1 MKTTML
7 KVLWI
12 SGLMLLTGTMNAQE
26 KYNLGYRYKTGDT
39 FRYQNSSDYDMV
51 QEMNGQEIKMTG
63 SSNSILKLIIESV
76 SAEGNITFV
85 NSYEE
90 MKSSVKSG
98 IMDTTFEQKDII
110 GKRGKVIIDK
120 FGKEISSEM
129 IDTVKKEGGM
139 DGSGVTSL
147 KSVDLPKLPGYPVA
161 VGEKW
166 TDIRT
171 DTTKVGEGT
180 MIITYN
186 SEYTLL
192 QKEMKDGHECFTIAV
207 VSRSETT
214 GKMMQ
219 MGMEM
224 FIEGTGESKG
234 SVWFDPVSGI
244 LVAKESVINQ
254 DLTYAMTG
262 QMNMSIPSTQ
272 VIRTSFKL
280 IK

>member
-12 SGLMLLTGTMNAQE
+12 SGLIFLTGTMNAQE
-26 KYNLGYRYKTGDT
+26 KYNLEYNYKTGET
-39 FRYQNSSDYDMV
+39 FRYQSSTDYDVV
-51 QEMNGQEIKMTG
+51 QEMNEQEIKMSG

-76 SAEGNITFV
+76 SPEGNITFI

-90 MKSSVKSG
+90 MKSSLKSG

-139 DGSGVTSL
+139 GGTSVSFL
-147 KSVDLPKLPGYPVA
+147 NSVNLPKLPGYPVA
-161 VGEKW
+161 IGDKW
-166 TDIRT
+166 TNIKT
-171 DTTKVGEGT
+171 DTTKLSEGA

-186 SEYTLL
+186 IEYTLL
-192 QKEMKDGHECFTIAV
+192 QKEIKDGHECLNIAV
-207 VSRSETT
+207 VSKSEAT
-214 GKMMQ
+214 GKTMQ

-234 SVWFDPVSGI
+234 SEWFDPVLGI
-244 LVAKESVINQ
+244 LVAKESVMNQ
-254 DLTYAMTG
+254 DLTTAITG

-272 VIRTSFKL
+272 VIKTSFKL

>member
-12 SGLMLLTGTMNAQE
+12 SGLILLTGTMNAQE
-26 KYNLGYRYKTGDT
+26 KYNLEYRYKTGDT

-129 IDTVKKEGGM
+129 IDTVKKAGGM

-224 FIEGTGESKG
+224 FIEGTAESNG
-234 SVWFDPVSGI
+234 TAWFDPVLGI
-244 LVAKESVINQ
+244 LVAKESVMNQ

-272 VIRTSFKL
+272 VIKTSFKL

>member
-12 SGLMLLTGTMNAQE
+12 SGLIILTGTMNAQE
-26 KYNLGYRYKTGDT
+26 KYNLEYKYKSGDI
-39 FRYQNSSDYDMV
+39 FRYQSLSDYDMV

-76 SAEGNITFV
+76 SPECNITFI

-120 FGKEISSEM
+120 FGKEIFSEM
-129 IDTVKKEGGM
+129 VDTVKREGGM
-139 DGSGVTSL
+139 GGTGISSL
-147 KSVDLPKLPGYPVA
+147 NSVNLPKLPGCPVA
-161 VGEKW
+161 VGDKW

-171 DTTKVGEGT
+171 DTTKIGEGT

-192 QKEMKDGHECFTIAV
+192 QKEIKDGHECFNIAV
-207 VSRSETT
+207 VSQSEST

-234 SVWFDPVSGI
+234 SAWFDPVLGI
-244 LVAKESVINQ
+244 LVAKESVMNQ
-254 DLTYAMTG
+254 DLTYAITG

-272 VIRTSFKL
+272 VIKTSFKL